1 MDSEWDN
8 IKEIICE
15 WIEQLEDEKLLLDI
29 YSIIKQITGN

>member
-15 WIEQLEDEKLLLDI
+15 WIEQLEDERLLKLI
-29 YSIIKQITGN
+29 YEILKRVKG